1 VSTAIPSTFYP
12 LFLQFAP
19 VFTQPSFQNFVT
31 LATGWILCAG
41 RHTISR
47 VIQHGMRLK
56 GRKRHH
62 STLYRFLSRASWV
75 ADEVGHAMF
84 HLVRPLLPEGPVW
97 AIIDDTLCPRS
108 GPHLWGTAM
117 HHDPLRS
124 TYGGRTPGAR
134 KVFFSYGHNWVILSL
149 WLQLPWNPDR
159 GLAVPVL
166 FRLYRSK
173 KRCPGP
179 EYRKRTDL
187 ALELIQILASW
198 VGPARQ
204 IIVVA
209 DSEYAC
215 KTIVRGLP
223 ANVDFIGPMAK
234 DAAFYGLPGPQRGIG
249 RPRVKGP
256 RLPNPLQLAEQGPR
270 WRSVVLPIYGRQ
282 VQAQIKTQVGL
293 WYRVAGSRP
302 VRMIVTRDPKGR
314 IEDRAYFST
323 NLSFGVEQIAQG
335 FSRRWTQEV
344 MHREVKQH
352 LGLED
357 PQNGYWRRPQ
367 TQKRPPKK
375 RPGPNP
381 HPSRGHLA
389 VLHTAPMAF
398 MAYALV
404 AVWYVKHGSVRQDV
418 ERVKRAA
425 PWYRQKREPSFAD
438 MLNAARREL
447 WRARLSANPSLRAV
461 STKLDQLLPEWLMTG

>member
-1 VSTAIPSTFYP
+1 VSTTIPSTFYP

-19 VFTQPSFQNFVT
+19 AFTQPSFQNFVT

-47 VIQHGMRLK
+47 VIQHGLRLK

-62 STLYRFLSRASWV
+62 ATLYRFLSRAVWLTD
-75 ADEVGHAMF
+75 AVGHAM
-84 HLVRPLLPEGPVW
+84 LQIVLPLLPEGPIW
-97 AIIDDTLCPRS
+97 AVIDDTLCHRG
-108 GPHLWGTAM
+108 GPHLWGAAM

-124 TYGGRTPGAR
+124 TYGVGTKAGR
-134 KVFFSYGHNWVILSL
+134 KVFFSYGHNWVILSV
-149 WLQLPWNPDR
+149 WLRLPWNPDR
-159 GLAVPVL
+159 GLAVPLL

-173 KRCPGP
+173 KRCPAP
-179 EYRKRTDL
+179 DYRKRTDL

-198 VGPARQ
+198 VGSDRK

-223 ANVDFIGPMAK
+223 ATVEFIGPMAM
-234 DAAFYGLPGPQRGIG
+234 DAAFYALPGPQRRIG
-249 RPRVKGP
+249 RPRVKGQ
-256 RLPNPLQLAEQGPR
+256 RLPSPGQLSETGPW

-282 VQAQIKTQVGL
+282 VQANVKTQVGL

-302 VRMIVTRDPKGR
+302 VRMILTRDPKGR
-314 IEDRAYFST
+314 IQDRAYFST
-323 NLSFGVEQIAQG
+323 DLSFGIEGIAQG

-357 PQNGYWRRPQ
+357 PQNGYWRRPHR
-367 TQKRPPKK
+367 KRSPKK
-375 RPGPNP
+375 RPGPQP
-381 HPSRGHLA
+381 HPRRGQKA
-389 VLHTAPMAF
+389 VLHTVPMAF
-398 MAYALV
+398 LAYGLV
-404 AVWYVKHGSVRQDV
+404 AVWYAKHGSVRQDV
-418 ERVKRAA
+418 QRVKRAA
-425 PWYRQKREPSFAD
+425 PWYRQKKEPSFVD
-438 MLNAARREL
+438 MLNASRREL
-447 WRARLSANPSLRAV
+447 WCARLSANPVLRALSSKV
-461 STKLDQLLPEWLMTG
+461 TQLLPEWLMAA